1 MKSDSEDDELQVN
14 KKHDLTSRQRKLRKL
29 SADNPGTLLVRGFTL
44 MHEQLGTLYGDAAS
58 TGSKAEALQPA
69 ALRYLLTTA
78 IPQMDPKQVGEETMR
93 ELRTL
98 ASTLDL
104 VVSGRVLMAADI
116 LMQRYKSILMSIRD
130 HSTAAS
136 KYLELIPLEL
146 HPTASTLEESDFA
159 RSMAVKDAKSSE
171 LLKKAAAPG

>member
-1 MKSDSEDDELQVN
+1 M
-14 KKHDLTSRQRKLRKL
+14 
-29 SADNPGTLLVRGFTL
+29 RGFTL